1 MKHND
6 QSKEIEIFLSNI
18 AWLRQH
24 HKLSKKKM
32 ASLLHISVPTLEKLE
47 RGELPPYVR
56 ANIFFHIEDHFH
68 LTPEEQLTRR
78 LDE

>member
-1 MKHND
+1 MKHNE
-6 QSKEIEIFLSNI
+6 QQNEIEIFTHNI
-18 AWLRQH
+18 AWLRRH

-32 ASLLHISVPTLEKLE
+32 AALLHIGVPTLEKLE
-47 RGELPPYVR
+47 RGELPPYVT

-78 LDE
+78 LEE